1 VAIAQWRH
9 AAGMRAAMAAR
20 GIEAPTLTSQEM
32 AHVIVYLFAASYA
45 DDPGSPRR
53 GAEIFRD
60 KGCAQCH
67 EQGAA
72 PPLDRYRGNASP
84 AKLAQALWMHGPTML
99 ERMRDLGVRWP
110 SFTGEEMRHL
120 VAALNAPAPQ
130 PSR

>member
-1 VAIAQWRH
+1 
-9 AAGMRAAMAAR
+9 
-20 GIEAPTLTSQEM
+20 M
-32 AHVIVYLFAASYA
+32 AHVIVYLFSASYA

-53 GAEIFRD
+53 GAEIFRE

-72 PPLDRYRGNASP
+72 PPLDRYRGKASP
-84 AKLAQALWMHGPTML
+84 ATIARALWMHGPTML

-120 VAALNAPAPQ
+120 IATLNAPAPEAA
-130 PSR
+130 R